1 MIKDVDK
8 PLTLG
13 EKISDKIAEF
23 GGSWYFII
31 SFFIFLMIWIILN
44 LIFFIHPFDPFPF
57 ILLNLCL
64 SCLASVQAPIILM
77 TANRQESRDRIRD
90 EKEYIIN
97 QKAEMEIM
105 QLHRKI
111 DDIYFKIDRVNENL
125 GKMEKE
131 MFSLLKGQIVKE
143 RNKVND

>member
-1 MIKDVDK
+1 MMKDVEN
-8 PLTLG
+8 PLTFG

-44 LIFFIHPFDPFPF
+44 LIFFIHPFDPYPF

-64 SCLASVQAPIILM
+64 SCLASIQAPVILM
-77 TANRQESRDRIRD
+77 SQNRQESRDRIRD

-131 MFSLLKGQIVKE
+131 MFSLLKGQVIKKTD
-143 RNKVND
+143 KVND

>member
-1 MIKDVDK
+1 MIKDMDK
-8 PLTLG
+8 PSTFG
-13 EKISDKIAEF
+13 EKVSDKIAEF
-23 GGSWYFII
+23 GGSWLFII
-31 SFFIFLMIWIILN
+31 SFFIFLMIWITLN
-44 LIFFIHPFDPFPF
+44 IVFFIHPFDPYPF

-77 TANRQESRDRIRD
+77 TANRQEARDRIRD

-111 DDIYFKIDRVNENL
+111 DDIYFKIDRINENL
-125 GKMEKE
+125 GSMEKE
-131 MFSLLKGQIVKE
+131 LFSLLKGQTIKKIENKE
-143 RNKVND
+143 

>member
-1 MIKDVDK
+1 MIKDIDK
-8 PLTLG
+8 PLTFG

-23 GGSWYFII
+23 GGSWVFII
-31 SFFIFLMIWIILN
+31 SFFIFLAIWIVLN
-44 LIFFIHPFDPFPF
+44 LVFFIHPFDPYPF

-105 QLHRKI
+105 QLHKKI

-131 MFSLLKGQIVKE
+131 MFSLLKGQVIK
-143 RNKVND
+143 KTDK

>member
-1 MIKDVDK
+1 MIKDMDK
-8 PLTLG
+8 PSTFG
-13 EKISDKIAEF
+13 EKVSDKIAEF
-23 GGSWYFII
+23 GGSWLFII
-31 SFFIFLMIWIILN
+31 SFFIFLMIWITLN
-44 LIFFIHPFDPFPF
+44 IVFFIHPFDPYPF

-77 TANRQESRDRIRD
+77 TANRQEARDRIRD

-111 DDIYFKIDRVNENL
+111 DDIYFKIDRINENL
-125 GKMEKE
+125 GDMERE
-131 MFSLLKGQIVKE
+131 LFSLLKGQIVKKIKI
-143 RNKVND
+143 NND

>member
-1 MIKDVDK
+1 MKDVEN
-8 PLTLG
+8 PLTFG

-44 LIFFIHPFDPFPF
+44 LIFFIHPFDPYPF

-64 SCLASVQAPIILM
+64 SCLASIQAPVILM
-77 TANRQESRDRIRD
+77 SQNRQESRDRIRD

-131 MFSLLKGQIVKE
+131 MFSLLKGQVIKKTD
-143 RNKVND
+143 KVND